1 MRTSELM
8 IGGKKYLLAM
18 SNRVLVDIE
27 SKGQSL
33 ESFLADSGKS
43 VTNICWLIRRMSE
56 AGRAYAKLTGA
67 GDYDQITE
75 EQILDGS
82 GSDDYGAYMDAIL
95 AAAAGERKVD
105 AEPPKNAGTTRG
117 EAQNG

>member
-1 MRTSELM
+1 MRTSELT
-8 IGGKKYLLAM
+8 IGGKTYLLAM

-27 SKGQSL
+27 AKGQSL
-33 ESFLADSGKS
+33 ETFLGDAAKS

-56 AGRAYAKLTGA
+56 AGRAYAKLAGV
-67 GDYDQITE
+67 GDYEQITE

-105 AEPPKNAGTTRG
+105 AEPPKNAEATR
-117 EAQNG
+117 EAALDG